1 MDALTFLSALRRTKK
16 DIPFIFFT
24 ETDTETIIIPT
35 VTAGSGYYLKKT
47 DRPADQFEWLRR
59 LIRQAA
65 EPGQTTNTTAEI
77 QKHPDQMT
85 NLINILPEAVFAV
98 DAQGS
103 VTVWNKAMEEMSDI
117 PASAML
123 GKGPSDYS
131 FPLYGEKRPML
142 IDAVLNPDPAILSYY
157 ENVHQQGT
165 SITAETYLPE
175 WQGNEGGYISVV
187 ALPLLDSAGNCIG
200 ALESIRDVSLR
211 KKAETALEA
220 SEKRYKSILDEQTEF
235 VCRFTPDW
243 KYSYVNEAFCRYFEK
258 NREDLIGKR
267 FTPLMPEEER
277 RNVDNQFH
285 TLTPDNPTVSF
296 REKTLG
302 PGGGE
307 RWQHWNTRA
316 FFDQNDQ
323 ITEYQSVGR
332 DVTEV
337 VRTEMQ
343 LAAMQQQLQN
353 EKERYQSILDEQ
365 TEFVCRFTPD
375 WKYSYVNEAFCRYF
389 EKNRED
395 LIGKRFTPLMPEGE
409 SRKIGN
415 QFHTLTPDNPIVS
428 FREETLGPGGGGRWQ
443 DWNIQAFFDE
453 QGTVVEYQSVGR
465 DVTDMVQSE
474 QALSLSEETY
484 RALFE
489 HTGSASLIIDVDTT
503 ILLVNT
509 EFERLSGYHKDEVE
523 GKKSWTEFVVPEDL
537 KMMLDHHQQR
547 LIQPDDAPGTYE
559 FRVMDRNKNLKY
571 IAMSIGS
578 LPETGKTVASL
589 VDVTE
594 NKQMQVA
601 LEEAHNKL
609 RLLTGIT
616 RHDIVNKINAL
627 YFAIDMLQEEPPTP
641 ELTEKINL
649 TEKIVDDI
657 YEDIEFTRTYEKL
670 GSTEPQWQRC
680 ELIVAGLDVSP
691 GVSLESSL
699 DGIEVYA
706 DLMVKIVFQNLIDN
720 SIRHGEGVTE
730 IRLSSVE
737 SDGSLI
743 IRYEDNGIGVLPEMK
758 QKIFERDVGKNTG
771 LGLFLARDIL
781 ALTGITIRETGVPGK
796 GVRFEM
802 TVPPDEYRIL
812 R

>member
-1 MDALTFLSALRRTKK
+1 
-16 DIPFIFFT
+16 
-24 ETDTETIIIPT
+24 
-35 VTAGSGYYLKKT
+35 
-47 DRPADQFEWLRR
+47 
-59 LIRQAA
+59 
-65 EPGQTTNTTAEI
+65 
-77 QKHPDQMT
+77 
-85 NLINILPEAVFAV
+85 
-98 DAQGS
+98 
-103 VTVWNKAMEEMSDI
+103 
-117 PASAML
+117 
-123 GKGPSDYS
+123 
-131 FPLYGEKRPML
+131 
-142 IDAVLNPDPAILSYY
+142 
-157 ENVHQQGT
+157 
-165 SITAETYLPE
+165 
-175 WQGNEGGYISVV
+175 
-187 ALPLLDSAGNCIG
+187 
-200 ALESIRDVSLR
+200 
-211 KKAETALEA
+211 
-220 SEKRYKSILDEQTEF
+220 
-235 VCRFTPDW
+235 
-243 KYSYVNEAFCRYFEK
+243 
-258 NREDLIGKR
+258 
-267 FTPLMPEEER
+267 
-277 RNVDNQFH
+277 
-285 TLTPDNPTVSF
+285 
-296 REKTLG
+296 
-302 PGGGE
+302 
-307 RWQHWNTRA
+307 
-316 FFDQNDQ
+316 
-323 ITEYQSVGR
+323 
-332 DVTEV
+332 
-337 VRTEMQ
+337 
-343 LAAMQQQLQN
+343 
-353 EKERYQSILDEQ
+353 
-365 TEFVCRFTPD
+365 
-375 WKYSYVNEAFCRYF
+375 
-389 EKNRED
+389 
-395 LIGKRFTPLMPEGE
+395 MPEGE

-428 FREETLGPGGGGRWQ
+428 FREETLGPGGGERWQ
-443 DWNIQAFFDE
+443 DWNTQAFFDE

-537 KMMLDHHQQR
+537 KMMLDHHQRR
-547 LIQPDDAPGTYE
+547 LIQPDDAPGTYG

-627 YFAIDMLQEEPPTP
+627 YFAIDLLQEEPQTP

-649 TEKIVDDI
+649 AEKIVDDI
-657 YEDIEFTRTYEKL
+657 FENIEFTRTYEKI